1 VVSGPGAGAALF
13 AVCLV
18 HSWANSATHVLYP
31 HEQIYSS
38 GFSLLTRRPTGLGLA
53 VTLLGT
59 PLFIYACWAFF
70 SAPHP
75 LVWAGLLLGMM
86 AGVRQLE
93 RRVWHDDIVV
103 KLGKYVPAAAALLG
117 HSVARGALLLLDRPP
132 AEAEAA
138 GWEAACGVLGGAFF
152 LAGLAKLRESG
163 FDWVRARHQAL
174 LIAERAYS
182 GAPALRWLRRRV
194 AATPW
199 LCLAAGLYGFYGEFL
214 GLLFAFSWARWPV
227 AVFSVALQIGITVLL
242 GYVELEWLL
251 ILIALALLSGA

>member
-1 VVSGPGAGAALF
+1 MGWIGSHPSPPWCTAA
-13 AVCLV
+13 
-18 HSWANSATHVLYP
+18 
-31 HEQIYSS
+31 YSS
-38 GFSLLTRRPTGLGLA
+38 GLSLLTRRPTGLGLA

-59 PLFIYACWAFF
+59 PMFIYACWTFF
-70 SAPHP
+70 SAPFS
-75 LVWAGLLLGMM
+75 LAWASLLLGMM

-117 HSVARGALLLLDRPP
+117 HSLARGALLLLDRAP

-163 FDWVRARHQAL
+163 FDWVPARHEAL

-214 GLLFAFSWARWPV
+214 GLLFALRACVAARP
-227 AVFSVALQIGITVLL
+227 APEGAAPGPLR
-242 GYVELEWLL
+242 VELGL
-251 ILIALALLSGA
+251 IILQHVNGERQVRERIDAVGAAEARP

>member
-1 VVSGPGAGAALF
+1 MVSAQALGQGLF
-13 AVCLV
+13 ALCLL
-18 HSWANSATHVLYP
+18 HSWANSTAHVMYP
-31 HEQIYSS
+31 HEQVYSS
-38 GFSLLTRRPTGLGLA
+38 GFDLLLRRPTGRGLA
-53 VTLLGT
+53 LALIGT
-59 PLFIYACWAFF
+59 PLFVAATWAFF
-70 SAPHP
+70 SAPLP
-75 LVWAGLLLGMM
+75 LLWAGLLLAMM
-86 AGVRQLE
+86 AGVRHLE
-93 RRVWHDDIVV
+93 RRVWHDEIVI

-117 HSVARGALLLLDRPP
+117 HSLARGGLLLLDHPP

-152 LAGLAKLRESG
+152 LAGLAKLRETG

-199 LCLAAGLYGFYGEFL
+199 LCLAAGIYGFYGEFF
-214 GLLFAFSWARWPV
+214 GLLFAVPWARWPV
-227 AVFSVALQIGITVLL
+227 AIFSVALQVGITVLL